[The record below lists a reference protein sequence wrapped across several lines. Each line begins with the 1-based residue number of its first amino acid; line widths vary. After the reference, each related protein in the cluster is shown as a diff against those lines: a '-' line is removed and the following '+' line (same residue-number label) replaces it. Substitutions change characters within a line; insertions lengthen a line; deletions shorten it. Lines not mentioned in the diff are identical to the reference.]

1 MTPPPTRPLSSS
13 LAPATPVRR
22 RRVHYFSGF
31 DPRGAGHYHRLF
43 SQQGERPQPGGGSI
57 TTGARQRIGELF
69 HRWTVDWRPAP
80 AAPAASPDDAAVRT
94 EHVFMSWDD
103 IIRRHWSRQPLALLR
118 EFAAVQVAMMRD
130 VGLRRVHALHPTAL
144 LTALLPLLWLV
155 ATLLVGGF
163 VIAAMSALP
172 LTALG
177 DTGLVAVATGVGL
190 ALSGMLISLG
200 AQAGLFWLMRI
211 YHFILCMGRGQVAG
225 MDERVQEWVEHVI
238 ERQSADPVDEVV
250 RAGHSVGPLVM
261 VEAVDQLLRD
271 PRWQALQAGR
281 RTAMLTLG
289 QCYPCL
295 ALLPGAESFRHAL
308 LRLSRHPDLVWLD
321 VTARI
326 DPMCF
331 FSTAPLAGTELA
343 EQAGPLPRR
352 RAASFFQMYDP
363 LHWAAIRRDKLQA
376 HFLYLMTPDR
386 PGNFDLFAMLYGP
399 RRFEQQLVETRRR

>member
-57 TTGARQRIGELF
+57 TTGARQRIGEMF
-69 HRWTVDWRPAP
+69 HRWTVDWQP
-80 AAPAASPDDAAVRT
+80 AAPAASADDAAVRT

-225 MDERVQEWVEHVI
+225 MDERGQEWVEHVI

-250 RAGHSVGPLVM
+250 LAGHSVGTLVM

-331 FSTAPLAGTELA
+331 VVVK
-343 EQAGPLPRR
+343 
-352 RAASFFQMYDP
+352 FF
-363 LHWAAIRRDKLQA
+363 RTVR
-376 HFLYLMTPDR
+376 
-386 PGNFDLFAMLYGP
+386 
-399 RRFEQQLVETRRR
+399 

>member
-1 MTPPPTRPLSSS
+1 MPSPIPSARSRASV
-13 LAPATPVRR
+13 PATPAVRR

-31 DPRGAGHYHRLF
+31 DPRGASHYHRLF
-43 SQQGERPQPGGGSI
+43 SQQGERPQPGGGRI
-57 TTGARQRIGELF
+57 VTGERQRAGERF
-69 HRWTVDWRPAP
+69 HQWTVDWSPQDGAAGDVPATP
-80 AAPAASPDDAAVRT
+80 VRT
-94 EHVFMSWDD
+94 EQVFMSWDD

-250 RAGHSVGPLVM
+250 LAGHSVGTLVM